1 MKKFKTVSKKTP
13 LNLSTMKNLLL
24 CLTAACLFFGC
35 KSGSENKT
43 GQNSTDNLSVTQSIF
58 DKITDLPKAVDLNTN
73 IDNLSLQDLRLLRN
87 YVYAIHG
94 LYFMEADLNA
104 FFKANAKWYEEM
116 VNDLWEEDS
125 MPLSQNDITL
135 SKEEQAF
142 VNKIDKR
149 IESLLA
155 SNYTK
160 SNEYTLGNI
169 NNIANLF
176 LYKDIDNEFIDKIAQ
191 QNFAITPGANLQL
204 FHVYEENNYRQIP
217 NFITTD
223 LFLQAFHMYFS
234 YVLKV
239 LEQEQFIPIL
249 SDLCYSL
256 YNESMQLTNSTDA
269 DIKEQ
274 AAYHATFYAIPFYLL
289 TGEKL
294 TIPKEYEADFQR
306 EISNINAQSDDF
318 SPYLGVMDVYFPYSL
333 FKPRGHY
340 TRKTQMQAYFKAM
353 MWLQTATFCKS
364 SPDKLKQ
371 TIYSAFLLNTCK
383 SKNGKPLMSLY
394 NSVYEPIVF
403 LIGLP
408 DNLSIMDI
416 ALFLEK
422 QGINQLKTALSPESV
437 KKVDNMLV
445 QLAKK
450 RNRIKPLIEVG
461 CIDKIN
467 FMPQRYLVD
476 NEILLNMVDPNAN
489 SIRAYPKGLDI
500 FAAFGSESASSLLT
514 DFYNEKEN
522 WPKFPEKM
530 SQMKTKFS
538 KYDEWNSSIY
548 NKWIESLLEM
558 QKTDKNYPCFMQT
571 KAWDYKNLNT
581 SLASWAELKHD
592 AILYGE
598 QPMTA
603 ECGGGGPPKPIVVG
617 YVEPNLRFWNKLEEL
632 TILTK
637 SLLEKHGL
645 LSEDLAGKTEQL
657 VNYAQFLSQVSK
669 KELNREKLTESE
681 YQTIEYMGSSVE
693 YFTLSVIDPDIYFD
707 NWSRVEG
714 PDKSIAVVADI
725 YTRNVAGCDKCG
737 VLHVATG
744 NANNIYVV
752 VEIEGYLYLTKG
764 ATFSY
769 YEFVQPLN
777 TRLTDEEWQKML
789 EDKKAP
795 PVQKWM
801 QPLIIDK
808 DPKIDERIFYSS
820 GC

>member
-1 MKKFKTVSKKTP
+1 MALLFGYTEISAQTKK
-13 LNLSTMKNLLL
+13 ST
-24 CLTAACLFFGC
+24 G
-35 KSGSENKT
+35 
-43 GQNSTDNLSVTQSIF
+43 NSLAPVSIF
-58 DKITDLPKAVDLNTN
+58 EKKTDLPQQVDLKMN
-73 IDNLSLQDLRLLRN
+73 IDKLSLQDLRLLRN
-87 YVYAIHG
+87 YVYAVHG

-104 FFKANAKWYEEM
+104 FFRANTKWYANLTDALWDKEEM
-116 VNDLWEEDS
+116 
-125 MPLSQNDITL
+125 PLDYNEVTL
-135 SKEEQAF
+135 TDAERAF
-142 VNKIDKR
+142 VDKIDKR
-149 IESLLA
+149 INALLV
-155 SNYTK
+155 SNFTK
-160 SNEYTLGNI
+160 SGNYTLGNI
-169 NNIANLF
+169 NNIANWF
-176 LYKDIDNEFIDKIAQ
+176 LYKEVDSEFIDKIIQ
-191 QNFAITPGANLQL
+191 QNFVITAGANLQL

-249 SDLCYSL
+249 SDLCLSL

-269 DIKEQ
+269 NIKNL
-274 AAYHATFYAIPFYLL
+274 AAYHATFYAIPYYFL

-294 TIPKEYEADFQR
+294 QIPKEYEADFER
-306 EISNINAQSDDF
+306 EVLNINEQSDTF
-318 SPYLGVMDVYFPYSL
+318 SPYLGVTDVFFPYSL

-340 TRKTQMQAYFKAM
+340 TRKPEMEAYFKAM
-353 MWLQTATFCKS
+353 MWLQTATFCRNNS
-364 SPDKLKQ
+364 DKLEQ
-371 TIYSAFLLNTCK
+371 TIYSAVLLNTCK
-383 SKNGKPLMSLY
+383 NKEGKPLMSLY

-416 ALFLEK
+416 ALYLKE
-422 QGINQLKTALSPESV
+422 QGINQLSTALTSESV
-437 KKVDNMLV
+437 KKVDNMLI
-445 QLAKK
+445 QLAKEK
-450 RNRIKPLIEVG
+450 NRIKPLIEIG
-461 CIDKIN
+461 CVDKIN

-476 NEILLNMVDPNAN
+476 NEILLNMVDPKPN

-500 FAAFGSESASSLLT
+500 FAAFGSKSALTLLN
-514 DFYNEKEN
+514 DFYNEKSN
-522 WPKFPEKM
+522 WADFPKKM
-530 SQMKTKFS
+530 QAMQTQFNN
-538 KYDEWNSSIY
+538 YGEWNSTIY
-548 NKWIESLLEM
+548 NKWIESLLEL

-571 KAWDYKNLNT
+571 NAWDLKNLNT

-603 ECGGGGPPKPIVVG
+603 ECGGGGPPKPIVKG

-632 TILTK
+632 AVLTK
-637 SLLEKHGL
+637 SLLQKHNL
-645 LSEDLAGKTEQL
+645 LNDDLEGKTEQL
-657 VNYAQFLSQVSK
+657 VNYAQFLSQVSQ
-669 KELNREKLTESE
+669 KEINKEALTDAE
-681 YQTIEYMGSSVE
+681 YQTIEWMGSSVE

-707 NWSRVEG
+707 SWSRVEG
-714 PDKSIAVVADI
+714 PDKSIAVVADV
-725 YTRNVAGCDKCG
+725 YTRNVSGCQKNG
-737 VLHVATG
+737 ILHVATG

-752 VEIEGYLYLTKG
+752 VEIDGYLYLTKG

-769 YEFVQPLN
+769 YEFVQPLG
-777 TRLTDEEWQKML
+777 TRLTDEEWQQML

-808 DPKIDERIFYSS
+808 EPKVEERIFYSS